1 MTSEVVTT
9 SSPNTRRLDAVAPWR
24 DRRTIGYIVAATAVF
39 ALLAVWS
46 RPHEYW
52 LDEAYSLAAAPR
64 PWTSIRGEHGTM
76 SAFYVMIAGWT
87 RVSTSPWWIRA
98 LPIVTMA
105 TALITFTLLTV
116 RQFGRAVG
124 ARAGILAASAYI
136 VVDLGN
142 EIRSYALVSLI
153 VVTSW
158 AALDHGIAS
167 PTQRRWW
174 VLHAGCCVL
183 LPFTHGLAMM
193 QLGAQALAL
202 LASRPGRPCIQ
213 RALAGY
219 GAGGAVLLAL
229 VANGLGKEGPA
240 NWDPPPKWSD
250 LPAVLSEYSSP
261 VPILAL
267 IMATM
272 MIIGAV
278 IATRSAIA
286 ASTPLER
293 FRHLQPLAW
302 GVVSFSALLAFSLVH
317 NHLIPR
323 YTTASAFGF
332 SLLLAIGAERLDRPM
347 PRIPLAT
354 IALLITSLIGIA
366 ILAEREPRAWTNAIT
381 YLEAE
386 SAPGDAIIFPTD
398 DVRLPFEANWNR
410 DDRATELELLG
421 TGEQLGTLRRYGPPR
436 TIDDLVAATADAD
449 RIWVVNQGYAH
460 VPDQTPAFLAAMAPE
475 FEAVTDESFGRGV
488 SITLLQRSDLGTH
501 RS

>member
-9 SSPNTRRLDAVAPWR
+9 SSPNTRRLDAV

-202 LASRPGRPCIQ
+202 L
-213 RALAGY
+213 
-219 GAGGAVLLAL
+219 
-229 VANGLGKEGPA
+229 GPA
-240 NWDPPPKWSD
+240 DPASSAR
-250 LPAVLSEYSSP
+250 LPAMGREVLYC
-261 VPILAL
+261 
-267 IMATM
+267 
-272 MIIGAV
+272 
-278 IATRSAIA
+278 
-286 ASTPLER
+286 
-293 FRHLQPLAW
+293 
-302 GVVSFSALLAFSLVH
+302 SLS
-317 NHLIPR
+317 LP
-323 YTTASAFGF
+323 TASGRRVQPTG
-332 SLLLAIGAERLDRPM
+332 IRP
-347 PRIPLAT
+347 PSGVIC
-354 IALLITSLIGIA
+354 
-366 ILAEREPRAWTNAIT
+366 
-381 YLEAE
+381 
-386 SAPGDAIIFPTD
+386 
-398 DVRLPFEANWNR
+398 
-410 DDRATELELLG
+410 
-421 TGEQLGTLRRYGPPR
+421 PPYCLS
-436 TIDDLVAATADAD
+436 TQAQFQY
-449 RIWVVNQGYAH
+449 W
-460 VPDQTPAFLAAMAPE
+460 P
-475 FEAVTDESFGRGV
+475 
-488 SITLLQRSDLGTH
+488 
-501 RS
+501 

>member
-142 EIRSYALVSLI
+142 EIRSYALVCLI

-332 SLLLAIGAERLDRPM
+332 SLLLAI
-347 PRIPLAT
+347 
-354 IALLITSLIGIA
+354 
-366 ILAEREPRAWTNAIT
+366 LAEREPEAWTNAIT

>member
-1 MTSEVVTT
+1 M
-9 SSPNTRRLDAVAPWR
+9 
-24 DRRTIGYIVAATAVF
+24 
-39 ALLAVWS
+39 
-46 RPHEYW
+46 
-52 LDEAYSLAAAPR
+52 
-64 PWTSIRGEHGTM
+64 
-76 SAFYVMIAGWT
+76 
-87 RVSTSPWWIRA
+87 
-98 LPIVTMA
+98 
-105 TALITFTLLTV
+105 
-116 RQFGRAVG
+116 
-124 ARAGILAASAYI
+124 
-136 VVDLGN
+136 
-142 EIRSYALVSLI
+142 
-153 VVTSW
+153 
-158 AALDHGIAS
+158 
-167 PTQRRWW
+167 
-174 VLHAGCCVL
+174 
-183 LPFTHGLAMM
+183 
-193 QLGAQALAL
+193 
-202 LASRPGRPCIQ
+202 
-213 RALAGY
+213 
-219 GAGGAVLLAL
+219 
-229 VANGLGKEGPA
+229 
-240 NWDPPPKWSD
+240 
-250 LPAVLSEYSSP
+250 
-261 VPILAL
+261 
-267 IMATM
+267 
-272 MIIGAV
+272 
-278 IATRSAIA
+278 
-286 ASTPLER
+286 
-293 FRHLQPLAW
+293 